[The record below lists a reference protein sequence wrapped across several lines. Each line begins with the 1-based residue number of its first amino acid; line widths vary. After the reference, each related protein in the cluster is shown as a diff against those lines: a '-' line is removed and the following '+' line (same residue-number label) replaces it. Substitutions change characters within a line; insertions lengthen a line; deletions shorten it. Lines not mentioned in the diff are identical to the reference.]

1 MNTSS
6 PSRETGR
13 VRLLLVT
20 LVVASATAAV
30 AAGVALNE
38 RRSGEANVQRAAT
51 MVAPVMPASPRH
63 APLSETATMPGSPL
77 DAATPPG
84 DLSLPAAV
92 DALTGKDGVPGETAP
107 TF

>member
-1 MNTSS
+1 M
-6 PSRETGR
+6 E
-13 VRLLLVT
+13 L
-20 LVVASATAAV
+20 
-30 AAGVALNE
+30 
-38 RRSGEANVQRAAT
+38 RAA
-51 MVAPVMPASPRH
+51 SQRH

-84 DLSLPAAV
+84 DLSLPAAA